1 MKSYTKEELKGYRE
15 SIAGNKGMMCGLVAL
30 PLSFAFAAA
39 TGAAVPTVPAVIVLA
54 AFFTGYFSKKATL
67 NDDRLTK
74 ILNTPKKK
82 FF

>member
-1 MKSYTKEELKGYRE
+1 MKSYSKQELKGYRE
-15 SIAGNKGMMCGLVAL
+15 SIAANRGMICGLVAL

-39 TGAAVPTVPAVIVLA
+39 TGAAMPAIPTALVLT
-54 AFFTGYFSKKATL
+54 AFFAGYFSKKATL
-67 NDDRLTK
+67 NDDKITQ

>member
-1 MKSYTKEELKGYRE
+1 MRKYSKEELKGYRE
-15 SIAGNKGMMCGLVAL
+15 SIAANRGMMCGLVAI

-39 TGAAVPTVPAVIVLA
+39 TGAAIPVVPTVIVLA